1 MFKQFFNIII
11 DTIVWINECSVNM
24 LHISFLGATVFGF
37 LSVTTKI
44 ITSIL
49 KKFK

>member
-1 MFKQFFNIII
+1 MFKKFFNIIT
-11 DTIVWINECSVNM
+11 DTVVWINECSVNM

-44 ITSIL
+44 FTLIL
-49 KKFK
+49 KKLK